1 LRQISLYCTIEQ
13 KRRISKRALYREIES
28 GRASEVTHLIFDGK
42 LCIILEKFNK
52 KGRTEM
58 ILGFIQNMGPWQI
71 VICVVVAFVLFGG
84 AKKIPELA
92 KSLGRAKNEFKK
104 GLAEGEKEMAAE
116 EAAEKKAEAAKE
128 IA

>member
-1 LRQISLYCTIEQ
+1 
-13 KRRISKRALYREIES
+13 
-28 GRASEVTHLIFDGK
+28 
-42 LCIILEKFNK
+42 
-52 KGRTEM
+52 M

-92 KSLGRAKNEFKK
+92 KALGRAKNEFKK